1 MQFLRGKEY
10 ADLDKHAIERAIA
23 GYLDLYATL
32 VALELRRQEQI
43 PAWEGILL
51 VKEREA

>member
-1 MQFLRGKEY
+1 MLFCLCWDRRWIG
-10 ADLDKHAIERAIA
+10 IERAIA

-51 VKEREA
+51 VKARET